1 VTPNALLARALR
13 ASVSFALL
21 LALVCSVALPASVR
35 AQATGGSFGGG
46 DFSDPPSTGGGG
58 SSSYG
63 SGSSGWDPPPNAPST
78 GYSTGPSYSSSGGGN
93 IGGGGLGAMCLCAG
107 FLLLF
112 IVIVLK
118 KSSSSGT
125 ATTGGAA
132 NYVGATGGMFLSQI
146 TLGIDWRARR
156 ELQEQLARLAAS
168 GQTGTKEGRAM
179 LLRETVLALRRAEI
193 AWLYAAYKDS
203 GPPLGGPQAQAAFQ
217 SAASEAR
224 ARFRQE
230 VVRNAD
236 GTLVQNPTPE
246 MRASASEGQGTVVV
260 SLIVV
265 ARRGLTT
272 IANLE
277 DAGQIRAALQERG
290 ALDADSL
297 VALEVVWSPAAENDR
312 MSSAELEQNYTELRL
327 IDPRSIAGRLFCRYC
342 NGPFA
347 QELLNCPHCGAPAP
361 KVEQGEAQGPGPARL
376 GGG

>member
-1 VTPNALLARALR
+1 VKPSDRPIRARRATAPYLVLLAFFAAL
-13 ASVSFALL
+13 
-21 LALVCSVALPASVR
+21 ALPATGR
-35 AQATGGSFGGG
+35 AQTTGGSFGGG
-46 DFSDPPSTGGGG
+46 DFSDPPPSGG
-58 SSSYG
+58 G
-63 SGSSGWDPPPNAPST
+63 SGSSGWEAPPSAPSTGWAPPPNAPST
-78 GYSTGPSYSSSGGGN
+78 GFASSDSSSSAG
-93 IGGGGLGAMCLCAG
+93 GGGGLAGLCLCLGVVALLI
-107 FLLLF
+107 FL
-112 IVIVLK
+112 
-118 KSSSSGT
+118 
-125 ATTGGAA
+125 ATRKNKGASAPAGAA
-132 NYVGATGGMFLSQI
+132 SYVGATGGMFLSQI

-168 GQTGTKEGRAM
+168 GQTGTKEGRAL

-217 SAASEAR
+217 AAASEAR

-246 MRASASEGQGTVVV
+246 MRAQASEGQGTVAV
-260 SLIVV
+260 SLFVV

-272 IANLE
+272 VSNLG

-290 ALDADSL
+290 ALDADTL
-297 VALEVVWSPAAENDR
+297 VALEVVWSPATENDR
-312 MSSAELEQNYTELRL
+312 MSSAELEQNYPELRL
-327 IDPRSIAGRLFCRYC
+327 IDPRSVAGRLFCRYC

>member
-1 VTPNALLARALR
+1 MNAFARLRRATCAVFLLSFGWLSLLAA
-13 ASVSFALL
+13 
-21 LALVCSVALPASVR
+21 ALPAPAR

-46 DFSDPPSTGGGG
+46 DFSDPPPSGGGG
-58 SSSYG
+58 AP
-63 SGSSGWDPPPNAPST
+63 SGWDPPPSAPST
-78 GYSTGPSYSSSGGGN
+78 GWGPPPSAPAFSSSSSDGSSGGG
-93 IGGGGLGAMCLCAG
+93 GGGVGGLGALCCFFGVVA
-107 FLLLF
+107 LL
-112 IVIVLK
+112 VLLASR
-118 KSSSSGT
+118 KSKSGS
-125 ATTGGAA
+125 TTAA

-168 GQTGTKEGRAM
+168 GQTGTKEGRAL
-179 LLRETVLALRRAEI
+179 LLRETVLALRRAEL

-217 SAASEAR
+217 AAATEAR

-230 VVRNAD
+230 LVRNAD

-272 IANLE
+272 VTNLGDAN
-277 DAGQIRAALQERG
+277 QIRGALQERG
-290 ALDADSL
+290 ALDADTL

-312 MSSAELEQNYTELRL
+312 MSSAELEQNYPELRL
-327 IDPRSIAGRLFCRYC
+327 IDPNSIAGRLFCRYC

-376 GGG
+376 GGA

>member
-1 VTPNALLARALR
+1 VKPSDHAIRARRATAPYLVLLAFFAAL
-13 ASVSFALL
+13 
-21 LALVCSVALPASVR
+21 ALPATGR
-35 AQATGGSFGGG
+35 AQTTGGSFGGG
-46 DFSDPPSTGGGG
+46 DFSDPPPSGG
-58 SSSYG
+58 G
-63 SGSSGWDPPPNAPST
+63 SGSSGWEAPPSAPST
-78 GYSTGPSYSSSGGGN
+78 GWAPPPSGPSTGFASSDSSSSAG
-93 IGGGGLGAMCLCAG
+93 GGGGLAGLCLCLGVVALLI
-107 FLLLF
+107 FL
-112 IVIVLK
+112 
-118 KSSSSGT
+118 
-125 ATTGGAA
+125 ATRKNKGASAAAGAA
-132 NYVGATGGMFLSQI
+132 SYVGATGGMFLSQI

-168 GQTGTKEGRAM
+168 GQTGTKEGRAL

-217 SAASEAR
+217 AAASEAR

-246 MRASASEGQGTVVV
+246 MRAQASEGQGTVAV
-260 SLIVV
+260 SLVVV

-272 IANLE
+272 VSNLG

-290 ALDADSL
+290 ALDADTL

-312 MSSAELEQNYTELRL
+312 MSSAELEQNYPELRL
-327 IDPRSIAGRLFCRYC
+327 IDPRSVAGRLFCRYC

>member
-1 VTPNALLARALR
+1 MRALR
-13 ASVSFALL
+13 ACAFVAFLVATLPA
-21 LALVCSVALPASVR
+21 LALPDRAS

-46 DFSDPPSTGGGG
+46 DFSDPPSSGGGGGG
-58 SSSYG
+58 SSGWG
-63 SGSSGWDPPPNAPST
+63 SGSSGWDPPPSAPTS
-78 GYSTGPSYSSSGGGN
+78 GYSTGPSYSSSGGN
-93 IGGGGLGAMCLCAG
+93 IGAGGLGTMCLCAG

-112 IVIVLK
+112 VVIVLK
-118 KSSSSGT
+118 SAGKGS
-125 ATTGGAA
+125 ATTAAGGA

-168 GQTGTKEGRAM
+168 GQTGTKEGRAL

-236 GTLVQNPTPE
+236 GALVQNPTPE
-246 MRASASEGQGTVVV
+246 MRAQASEGQGTVVV

-272 IANLE
+272 VANLE
-277 DAGQIRAALQERG
+277 DATQIRAALQERG
-290 ALDADSL
+290 ALDADTL

-312 MSSAELEQNYTELRL
+312 MSSAELEQNYPELRL
-327 IDPRSIAGRLFCRYC
+327 IDPRSVAGRLFCRYC

>member
-1 VTPNALLARALR
+1 VTPNALLARVLR

-21 LALVCSVALPASVR
+21 LALIGSVALPASVR

-63 SGSSGWDPPPNAPST
+63 SGSSGWESPSSAPST
-78 GYSTGPSYSSSGGGN
+78 GYSTGPSSSSSGGGN

-118 KSSSSGT
+118 KSSSNASKG
-125 ATTGGAA
+125 AGGA

-168 GQTGTKEGRAM
+168 GQTGTKEGRAL
-179 LLRETVLALRRAEI
+179 LLRETVLALRRAEL

-217 SAASEAR
+217 AAASEAR

-260 SLIVV
+260 SLLVV

-312 MSSAELEQNYTELRL
+312 MSSAELEQNYPELRL
-327 IDPRSIAGRLFCRYC
+327 IDPRSVAGRLFCRYC